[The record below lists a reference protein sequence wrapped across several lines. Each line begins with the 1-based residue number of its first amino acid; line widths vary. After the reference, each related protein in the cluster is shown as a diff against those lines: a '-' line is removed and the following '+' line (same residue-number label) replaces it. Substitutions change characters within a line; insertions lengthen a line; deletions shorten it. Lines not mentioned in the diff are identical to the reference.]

1 MVSLVTGVVVGGFG
15 ASAGSGAGVVVAGG
29 GIAGFGIAVGV
40 VVVFF
45 GLFNFIFVV
54 VVVDLPV
61 VFVVIVGLVMPL
73 ASRLHLALKKDA
85 VSKSNT
91 ITKRWGKK
99 KREKETRDRKSVV

>member
-15 ASAGSGAGVVVAGG
+15 ASAGSGAGVVAGG

-54 VVVDLPV
+54 VVVDLPI

-91 ITKRWGKK
+91 ITKRWEKK
-99 KREKETRDRKSVV
+99 ERKRNTA